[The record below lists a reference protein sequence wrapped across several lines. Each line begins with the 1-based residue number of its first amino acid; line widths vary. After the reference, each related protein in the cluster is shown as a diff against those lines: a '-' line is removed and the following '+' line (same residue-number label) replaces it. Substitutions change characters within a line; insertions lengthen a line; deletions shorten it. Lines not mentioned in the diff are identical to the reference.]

1 MSTTSKRLAFLAAHA
16 EYVSI
21 EVVSKLS
28 FSASTTAV
36 NGYRVVLGGDEWQG
50 IGEKCDG
57 KTVAKAVRAAVRVVE
72 RADRKRAKEA
82 RRLG

>member
-1 MSTTSKRLAFLAAHA
+1 MSKTSKRLAFLAKHA
-16 EYVSI
+16 EYVSV
-21 EVVSKLS
+21 EVKPDSP
-28 FSASTTAV
+28 T
-36 NGYRVVLGGDEWQG
+36 GYRVVLGGDEWQG

-57 KTVAKAVRAAVRVVE
+57 KTVAKAVREAVRVVE